1 MRRFQFSMDRVLN
14 LRKQQQRW
22 MELQLS
28 RHGAALADARHKLE
42 ALIQQ
47 LNQLGDALEAEV
59 RDAAS
64 GVFAINPFAY
74 RKQLSAQMDLARQQL
89 SEETRRY
96 EETLAEHVALTQ
108 NVEMLET
115 LRSNQQRDHK
125 RQQQKKE
132 QRRLDA
138 LIATRWTEGRRI
150 KEVNSDG

>member
-1 MRRFQFSMDRVLN
+1 
-14 LRKQQQRW
+14 
-22 MELQLS
+22 
-28 RHGAALADARHKLE
+28 
-42 ALIQQ
+42 
-47 LNQLGDALEAEV
+47 
-59 RDAAS
+59 
-64 GVFAINPFAY
+64 
-74 RKQLSAQMDLARQQL
+74 MDLARQQL
-89 SEETRRY
+89 SEEKRRY